1 MTDGRVLSVVIAAHV
16 NERERE
22 REREREMQFLND
34 YRVHRAP
41 NFTNFTIEVK

>member
-1 MTDGRVLSVVIAAHV
+1 MTDGRVLRVVLAAHV
-16 NERERE
+16 NE

-41 NFTNFTIEVK
+41 NLITVVDHY